1 MNDAPTYA
9 MLADMRDRAMIAE
22 RELCAMTEQ
31 RDRLEERLNHAEILL
46 FDLAGG
52 YWRSVLN
59 DQDPSGEGVMGEW
72 VSQYWVI
79 YSENTITTKP

>member
-31 RDRLEERLNHAEILL
+31 RDRLEERLNHAETLL
-46 FDLAGG
+46 SDLAGG

-59 DQDPSGEGVMGEW
+59 DLDPNGDGVMGEW

-79 YSENTITTKP
+79 YSENTITAKP